1 MARWAPQEPQAAP
14 LVALLDVAVKTDMQE
29 SSDQMRVA
37 RIACPSD
44 QAGSPASDVRAA
56 ARQNLWRQ
64 GSGVTRLRSPLGQP
78 PRVALFLATGSVS
91 DLTRDLIHFTNI
103 YHHAAA
109 KLRLLSA
116 RAQRAERSVGI
127 SSNASNTRLLPPLR
141 ILSTLS
147 SAYRG
152 SSMLLLGRFVLQGVC
167 DDEPAGSAQGN
178 QAAREA
184 A

>member
-29 SSDQMRVA
+29 SSDQMRKN
-37 RIACPSD
+37 RCLSD
-44 QAGSPASDVRAA
+44 QAGSPAGDVRAA

-152 SSMLLLGRFVLQGVC
+152 SSMLLLGRFVLQGVR

>member
-1 MARWAPQEPQAAP
+1 MARWEPQEPQTAP
-14 LVALLDVAVKTDMQE
+14 LIALLDVAVKTDMQE
-29 SSDQMRVA
+29 SSDQMRKN
-37 RIACPSD
+37 RCLSD
-44 QAGSPASDVRAA
+44 QAGSPAGDVRAA

-64 GSGVTRLRSPLGQP
+64 GSGMTRLRSPLGQ
-78 PRVALFLATGSVS
+78 PRVALFLATGSVF

-127 SSNASNTRLLPPLR
+127 SGNASNTRLLPPIW

-147 SAYRG
+147 SACRG
-152 SSMLLLGRFVLQGVC
+152 SSMLLLGRFVLQGVR

-178 QAAREA
+178 QAAREVA
-184 A
+184 